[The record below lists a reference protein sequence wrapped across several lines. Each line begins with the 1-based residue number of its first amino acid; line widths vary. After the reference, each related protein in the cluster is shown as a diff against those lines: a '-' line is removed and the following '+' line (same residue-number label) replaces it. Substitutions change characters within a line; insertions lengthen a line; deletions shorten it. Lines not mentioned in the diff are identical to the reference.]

1 MESDKYRMR
10 RREIH
15 TISRLHEEL
24 IFREGN
30 SHYQSLQRGVDIPS
44 IREECDRSRMRK
56 REIHT
61 ISRLHE
67 ELIFRA
73 SEQSVIG
80 VERRRGKF
88 TLSAAYTRS

>member
-15 TISRLHEEL
+15 TIGRLHEEL

-44 IREECDRSRMRK
+44 IRAECDRSRTKK

-67 ELIFRA
+67 ELIFRDGN
-73 SEQSVIG
+73 SHYQSLQRG
-80 VERRRGKF
+80 VDIPRIIV
-88 TLSAAYTRS
+88 